1 MRTHKEKEG
10 VPMSKST
17 DTALAFLL
25 GAVAGGAIALL
36 LAPEKGE
43 VTRRKIRE
51 GAGDIYGKG
60 KSFTTETGQRTKEK
74 AVEASEW
81 VKEKA
86 SDAAA
91 SARTQVEAV
100 KSAVAEGKEA
110 YRRELE
116 KS

>member
-1 MRTHKEKEG
+1 
-10 VPMSKST
+10 MSKST

-25 GAVAGGAIALL
+25 GAVTGGVIALL

-51 GAGDIYGKG
+51 GAGEIYGKG
-60 KSFTTETGQRTKEK
+60 REFAGEAGHRTKEK
-74 AVEASEW
+74 ATEAGEW
-81 VKEKA
+81 VKEKV
-86 SDAAA
+86 SDAAGT
-91 SARTQVEAV
+91 ARSQVEAV

>member
-1 MRTHKEKEG
+1 
-10 VPMSKST
+10 MSKST
-17 DTALAFLL
+17 DTVLAFLL
-25 GAVAGGAIALL
+25 GAVTGGVIALL
-36 LAPEKGE
+36 MAPEKGE

-51 GAGDIYGKG
+51 GAGDIYTKG
-60 KSFTTETGQRTKEK
+60 RDLAGETGHRTKEK
-74 AVEASEW
+74 AVEAGEW

-86 SDAAA
+86 SDAA
-91 SARTQVEAV
+91 STARTQVEAV

>member
-1 MRTHKEKEG
+1 
-10 VPMSKST
+10 MSKSA
-17 DTALAFLL
+17 DTAVAFLL
-25 GAVAGGAIALL
+25 GAVAGGIIALL

-43 VTRRKIRE
+43 VTRRKIRK
-51 GAGDIYGKG
+51 GAVDIYGRG
-60 KSFTTETGQRTKEK
+60 KEFADETGQRTKET
-74 AVEASEW
+74 AMEAGEW

-86 SDAAA
+86 LDAAS
-91 SARTQVEAV
+91 SARSQVEAV

>member
-1 MRTHKEKEG
+1 
-10 VPMSKST
+10 MSKST

-25 GAVAGGAIALL
+25 GAVAGGVIALL
-36 LAPEKGE
+36 LAPDKGE
-43 VTRRKIRE
+43 VTRRKIRQ

-60 KSFTTETGQRTKEK
+60 KDFADETGQRTKEK
-74 AVEASEW
+74 ALEAGEW

-86 SDAAA
+86 SDAAT

-100 KSAVAEGKEA
+100 KSAVAEGKQA

>member
-1 MRTHKEKEG
+1 
-10 VPMSKST
+10 MSRSS
-17 DTALAFLL
+17 DTAMAFLL
-25 GAVAGGAIALL
+25 GAVTGGVIALL

-43 VTRRKIRE
+43 VTRRKIRQ
-51 GAGDIYGKG
+51 GAGDLYGKG
-60 KSFTTETGQRTKEK
+60 KLLAGETGHRTKEK
-74 AVEASEW
+74 ALEAGEW

-86 SDAAA
+86 GDAAA
-91 SARTQVEAV
+91 VARSQVEAV

>member
-1 MRTHKEKEG
+1 MGRN
-10 VPMSKST
+10 S

-25 GAVAGGAIALL
+25 GAVTGGIVALL

-60 KSFTTETGQRTKEK
+60 RGWTEEK
-74 AVEASEW
+74 ARDIRQKAGGAGDW
-81 VKEKA
+81 VKEKVG
-86 SDAAA
+86 DAGEA
-91 SARTQVEAV
+91 ARTQVDAV

>member
-1 MRTHKEKEG
+1 
-10 VPMSKST
+10 MSKST

-25 GAVAGGAIALL
+25 GAVAGGIIALL

-43 VTRRKIRE
+43 VTRRKLRE
-51 GAGDIYGKG
+51 GAVDIYGKG
-60 KSFTTETGQRTKEK
+60 KGLAGEASQRTKEK
-74 AVEASEW
+74 ALEAGEW

-86 SDAAA
+86 SDAAT
-91 SARTQVEAV
+91 SARSQVEAV

>member
-1 MRTHKEKEG
+1 
-10 VPMSKST
+10 MSKSS

-25 GAVAGGAIALL
+25 GAVTGGVIALL

-43 VTRRKIRE
+43 VTRKKIRD
-51 GAGDIYGKG
+51 GAGDIYGRG
-60 KSFTTETGQRTKEK
+60 KSLAGEAGQRTKER
-74 AVEASEW
+74 ALETGEW

-86 SDAAA
+86 ADVAGT
-91 SARTQVEAV
+91 ARAQVEAV